1 MNITWSIDNM
11 DRQTSDNLVVTAH
24 WRVSA
29 VDGEH
34 IAGAYG
40 SVGFTRGEDF
50 TPFEEL
56 TQEQVI
62 GWVKSQLDVAEIEAN
77 LAGQIAVLKAPKT
90 ASGLPWTVEVSDV

>member
-1 MNITWSIDNM
+1 MEITWSIDNLE
-11 DRQTSDNLVVTAH
+11 RQASDGLVITAH

-29 VDGEH
+29 VDGDH
-34 IAGAYG
+34 TAGAYG

-62 GWVKSQLDVAEIEAN
+62 GWVKSQLEVEQIEAA
-77 LAGQIAVLKAPKT
+77 LAQIIAEQKNPTKV
-90 ASGLPWTVEVSDV
+90 SGTPW